1 MEKLIRSIM
10 VGFVLSVT
18 TLIGVGWRAYGKMD
32 EMRSSVKSEV
42 KKEMIDIRNRDMEH
56 LNNRFNTIEILI
68 AGKVVT
74 REQIPVIENN
84 P

>member
-1 MEKLIRSIM
+1 L
-10 VGFVLSVT
+10 VLFLSVT